1 MVQDQFKSSTLVSRS
16 GSKLTMLCHS
26 SKLKEAITHKYLNSC
41 IKESLIWGYHY
52 VRTIYRDNF
61 RSISVY
67 RLWKD
72 KMLVIGHIK
81 IPVSVVNGSQL
92 LLLWKSDVMKTMEY
106 IEGKM
111 PLSKRREI
119 SSEPRE
125 VIIQAVKFRS
135 VFTRSWRRSLRR
147 SGTES
152 NNAENRATPAPV

>member
-1 MVQDQFKSSTLVSRS
+1 
-16 GSKLTMLCHS
+16 
-26 SKLKEAITHKYLNSC
+26 
-41 IKESLIWGYHY
+41 
-52 VRTIYRDNF
+52 
-61 RSISVY
+61 
-67 RLWKD
+67 
-72 KMLVIGHIK
+72 MLVIGHIK

-119 SSEPRE
+119 SSEPME